1 VIWWN
6 SKSGHLSLFR
16 YRWRLPSFL
25 APLAEIFILNK
36 VIFTFLSAIQTR
48 KGFLRL
54 IQTNA
59 ECPICSCL
67 IWAWSHW
74 RFNQP
79 SGVVF
84 CYKIEYFANAKV
96 WPFGWWR
103 LLFLLAL
110 MIFFWFVLAVEFR
123 VGWLWIHTTVSIWYF
138 WLWATAYTLL
148 FIQLLCAIFTSAAL
162 FLFLLSGV
170 LPCSSWEWSYSA

>member
-1 VIWWN
+1 M
-6 SKSGHLSLFR
+6 
-16 YRWRLPSFL
+16 
-25 APLAEIFILNK
+25 
-36 VIFTFLSAIQTR
+36 
-48 KGFLRL
+48 
-54 IQTNA
+54 
-59 ECPICSCL
+59 
-67 IWAWSHW
+67 
-74 RFNQP
+74 
-79 SGVVF
+79 
-84 CYKIEYFANAKV
+84 

-170 LPCSSWEWSYSA
+170 LPCSSWEWSYSALFWAWSRSFPSGPHSLQSGACFFITALAIFASKMRSPPSGFQIQAHRSIVSCYSLISDGSVATQRFFLLRAAALKPLFNFRND